1 MINRV
6 MASEPDLLKK
16 LLNALQHYPKSSEG
30 LIDIERVKDYVS
42 TPRLAEFHVRGPRGA
57 DVLRGYYEKAKPS
70 DPEIRTHNGMALI
83 EVGDSFLSSRTML
96 ADGTQKTY
104 AISIHELEE
113 FKRGKDIVVEDEK
126 FDHDFADVNVA
137 QIQIWPFDPAELSEE
152 QLILAVAISYSPRD
166 WLVNERVAGAVDHLI
181 RPLGFFVNW
190 DNIKF

>member
-6 MASEPDLLKK
+6 MANEPDLLKK
-16 LLNALQHYPKSSEG
+16 LLNVLQHYPKSPEG

-42 TPRLAEFHVRGPRGA
+42 TPRLADFHVRGPRGP
-57 DVLRGYYEKAKPS
+57 VMERGYFEKTELA
-70 DPEIRTHNGMALI
+70 DAEVRTHKGAGLT
-83 EVGDSFLSSRTML
+83 EVGDSFLSERTML
-96 ADGTQKTY
+96 TDGTQKTY
-104 AISIHELEE
+104 AISIHDLEE
-113 FKRGKDIVVEDEK
+113 FKRDKDVVLEDEN
-126 FDHDFADVNVA
+126 FEHDFGDANVA

-166 WLVNERVAGAVDHLI
+166 WLVQERVAGAVDQLI

>member
-6 MASEPDLLKK
+6 MANEPDLLKK
-16 LLNALQHYPKSSEG
+16 LLNVLQHYPKSSEG
-30 LIDIERVKDYVS
+30 LIDIERVKDFVS
-42 TPRLAEFHVRGPRGA
+42 TPRLAEFHVRGPRG
-57 DVLRGYYEKAKPS
+57 VVMERGYFEKTEQA
-70 DPEIRTHNGMALI
+70 DPEVRTHKGGALVA
-83 EVGDSFLSSRTML
+83 VGDSFVSSRTML
-96 ADGTQKTY
+96 ADGTQRTY

-113 FKRGKDIVVEDEK
+113 FKLGKDIVVEDEK